1 MSLIENQVIS
11 TQFSHTAEESFAKIL
26 DYYGVE
32 WQYEPR
38 TFALEWDSYGKVTEA
53 FTPDFYLPQQN
64 LYIELTT
71 LRPKLSTRKNRKL
84 NRLQELY
91 PDVNIKL
98 FKRRDLRSLMIKF
111 GLEQE
116 AERIQGGDAQ
126 VLPSDR

>member
-1 MSLIENQVIS
+1 MIENQVIP

-38 TFALEWDSYGKVTEA
+38 TFALEWDSDGKVTEA

-91 PDVNIKL
+91 PDVQIKL

-126 VLPSDR
+126 VLPSDG